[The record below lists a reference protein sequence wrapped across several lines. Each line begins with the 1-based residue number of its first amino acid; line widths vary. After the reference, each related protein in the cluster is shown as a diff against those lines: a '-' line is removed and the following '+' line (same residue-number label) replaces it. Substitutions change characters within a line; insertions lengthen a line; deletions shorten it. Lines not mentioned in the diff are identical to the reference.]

1 MMIKAENLIKRYGSN
16 KVLNGVTFNVE
27 KGEVYGFL
35 GHNGVGKTT
44 TMNILAGII
53 DYNDGN
59 IRINSLDMKDN
70 RSNLKGKI
78 GYLPEEPKFYP
89 YMTANEYLTFIGEV
103 LGFDKNKIKS
113 RNKELLGIVKLEK
126 SSNRKIGGYSRG
138 MKQRLG
144 IAVSMYNNPEILL
157 LDEPSSALDPTGRK
171 DVIDI
176 IEDLKNL
183 GITVFLS
190 THILSDIERI
200 CDKIGILHNGKI
212 ILEEK
217 LDILKQ
223 RYLHSIYDIEFKNN
237 INQEVIDKIKQ
248 DWIED
253 IEVKDNIMNL
263 HVDKNIDSRD
273 IITLLS
279 ELNMPILSF
288 NLRRSNLEDIFIRVV
303 KENE

>member
-1 MMIKAENLIKRYGSN
+1 MIIKAENLCKRYGNN
-16 KVLNGVTFNVE
+16 KVLKGVNFNVE

-35 GHNGVGKTT
+35 GHNGAGKTT

-59 IRINSLDMKDN
+59 IKINSLDMKEN
-70 RSNLKGKI
+70 RTNLKGTI

-89 YMTANEYLTFIGEV
+89 YMTANEYLAFIGEV

-113 RNKELLGIVKLEK
+113 RNKELLELVKLEE
-126 SSNRKIGGYSRG
+126 SCNRKIGGYSRG

-171 DVIDI
+171 DVVDI
-176 IEDLKNL
+176 IEDLKDL

-190 THILSDIERI
+190 THILSDIERV
-200 CDKIGILHNGKI
+200 CDRVGILQGGKI

-217 LDILKQ
+217 LDILKK
-223 RYLHSIYDIEFKNN
+223 RYLHPIYDIEFEKNIKEDI
-237 INQEVIDKIKQ
+237 INTIDK
-248 DWIED
+248 DWIEE
-253 IEVKDNIMNL
+253 IKVYKNIMNIY
-263 HVDKNIDSRD
+263 VNEDIDSRD
-273 IITLLS
+273 IMKVIAEINL
-279 ELNMPILSF
+279 PILSL
-288 NLRRSNLEDIFIRVV
+288 NLRRSNLEDIFIKVV
-303 KENE
+303 SENE

>member
-1 MMIKAENLIKRYGSN
+1 MIKAENLCKRYGNN
-16 KVLNGVTFNVE
+16 KVLKGVNFNVE

-35 GHNGVGKTT
+35 GHNGAGKTT

-59 IRINSLDMKDN
+59 IKINSLDMKEN
-70 RSNLKGKI
+70 RTNLKGTI

-89 YMTANEYLTFIGEV
+89 YMTANEYLAFIGEV

-113 RNKELLGIVKLEK
+113 RNKELLELVKLEE
-126 SSNRKIGGYSRG
+126 SCNRKIGGYSRG

-171 DVIDI
+171 DVVDI
-176 IEDLKNL
+176 IEDLKDL

-190 THILSDIERI
+190 THILSDIERV
-200 CDKIGILHNGKI
+200 CDRVGILQGGKI

-217 LDILKQ
+217 LDILKK
-223 RYLHSIYDIEFKNN
+223 RYLHPIYDIEFEKNIKEDI
-237 INQEVIDKIKQ
+237 INTIDK
-248 DWIED
+248 DWIEE
-253 IEVKDNIMNL
+253 IKVYKNIMNIY
-263 HVDKNIDSRD
+263 VNEDIDSRD
-273 IITLLS
+273 IMKVIAEINL
-279 ELNMPILSF
+279 PILSL
-288 NLRRSNLEDIFIRVV
+288 NLRRSNLEDIFIKVV
-303 KENE
+303 SENE

>member
-1 MMIKAENLIKRYGSN
+1 MMIRAENLTKRYGNN
-16 KVLNGVTFNVE
+16 KVLNGVNFNVE
-27 KGEVYGFL
+27 KGEIYGFL

-53 DYNDGN
+53 GYNDGD
-59 IRINSLDMKDN
+59 ITLNSLDMKNN
-70 RSNLKGKI
+70 RSNLKGMI

-89 YMTANEYLTFIGEV
+89 YMTSNEYLTFIGEV
-103 LGFDKNKIKS
+103 LGFNKNKIKV
-113 RNKELLGIVKLEK
+113 RNKELLELVKLEK

-171 DVIDI
+171 DVINI
-176 IEDLKNL
+176 IKNLKNL

-200 CDKIGILHNGKI
+200 CDKVGILYNGKI

-217 LDILKQ
+217 LDMLKQ
-223 RYLHSIYDIEFKNN
+223 RYLHSIYDIEFENN
-237 INQEVIDKIKQ
+237 INQETIDEIKE
-248 DWIED
+248 DWIKD

-263 HVDKNIDSRD
+263 HVDENIDSRD
-273 IITLLS
+273 IIALLS
-279 ELNMPILSF
+279 ELNIPILSL
-288 NLRRSNLEDIFIRVV
+288 NLRRSNLEDIFIKVV
-303 KENE
+303 NENE

>member
-1 MMIKAENLIKRYGSN
+1 MIRAENLTKRYGNN
-16 KVLNGVTFNVE
+16 KVLNGVNFNVE
-27 KGEVYGFL
+27 KGEIYGFL

-53 DYNDGN
+53 GYNDGD
-59 IRINSLDMKDN
+59 ITLNSLDMKNN
-70 RSNLKGKI
+70 RSNLKGMI

-89 YMTANEYLTFIGEV
+89 YMTSNEYLTFIGEV
-103 LGFDKNKIKS
+103 LGFNKNKIKV
-113 RNKELLGIVKLEK
+113 RNKELLELVKLEK

-171 DVIDI
+171 DVINI
-176 IEDLKNL
+176 IKNLKNL

-200 CDKIGILHNGKI
+200 CDKVGILYNGKI

-217 LDILKQ
+217 LDMLKQ
-223 RYLHSIYDIEFKNN
+223 RYLHSIYDIEFENN
-237 INQEVIDKIKQ
+237 INQETIDEIKE
-248 DWIED
+248 DWIKD

-263 HVDKNIDSRD
+263 HVDENIDSRD
-273 IITLLS
+273 IIALLS
-279 ELNMPILSF
+279 ELNIPILSL
-288 NLRRSNLEDIFIRVV
+288 NLRRSNLEDIFIKVV
-303 KENE
+303 NENE

>member
-1 MMIKAENLIKRYGSN
+1 MIIKVENLCKRYGNN
-16 KVLNGVTFNVE
+16 KVLKGVNFNVE

-35 GHNGVGKTT
+35 GHNGAGKTT

-59 IRINSLDMKDN
+59 ININSLDMKEN
-70 RSNLKGKI
+70 RTNLKGTI

-113 RNKELLGIVKLEK
+113 RNRELLELVKLEE
-126 SSNRKIGGYSRG
+126 SCHRKIGGYSRG

-171 DVIDI
+171 DVVDI
-176 IEDLKNL
+176 IEDLKDL

-190 THILSDIERI
+190 THILSDIERV
-200 CDKIGILHNGKI
+200 CDRIGILQGGKI

-217 LDILKQ
+217 LDILKK
-223 RYLHSIYDIEFKNN
+223 RYLHPIYDIEFEKDIKEDV
-237 INQEVIDKIKQ
+237 INTIDK
-248 DWIED
+248 DWIEE
-253 IEVKDNIMNL
+253 IKVYKNIMNIY
-263 HVDKNIDSRD
+263 VNEDIDSRD
-273 IITLLS
+273 IMKVIAEINL
-279 ELNMPILSF
+279 PILSL
-288 NLRRSNLEDIFIRVV
+288 NLRRSNLEDIFIKVV
-303 KENE
+303 SENE